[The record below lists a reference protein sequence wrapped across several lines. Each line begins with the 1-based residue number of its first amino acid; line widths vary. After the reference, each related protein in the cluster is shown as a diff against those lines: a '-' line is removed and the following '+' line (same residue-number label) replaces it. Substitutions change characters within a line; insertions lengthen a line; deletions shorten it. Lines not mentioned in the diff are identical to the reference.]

1 MVWSLQYK
9 PITCG
14 RKLRDTC
21 SKLFHFLAPLFWH
34 VKCRRTTHPS
44 LLVVGVTLWIE
55 QVVHKIRLSN
65 LQKHAHKTWPNYL
78 EFCWE
83 SWSEKHWTGTLMFH
97 GCKCKLKREYV
108 TAPLPK
114 AVNQSTSDLQADRSI
129 RTKNRSRAFCSFQ
142 CRSGRLFEERVPLLR
157 RSRSE
162 APLNPP
168 PLLHCLEFVLF
179 FHLSYMEQLQ
189 STIESWIIL
198 NFQDLSIFSWK
209 SISRLMLPLE
219 NHLLLPH
226 RPLQKTVLKRS
237 VVQKMPCT

>member
-1 MVWSLQYK
+1 MVWSFQYK

-14 RKLRDTC
+14 RKLCDTC

-34 VKCRRTTHPS
+34 VKCRRTTHPP

-83 SWSEKHWTGTLMFH
+83 SWSEKHWAGTLMFH

-108 TAPLPK
+108 TAPLPN

-142 CRSGRLFEERVPLLR
+142 CSSGRLFEERVPLLK

-162 APLNPP
+162 APLTSP

-179 FHLSYMEQLQ
+179 FLTWNSY
-189 STIESWIIL
+189 
-198 NFQDLSIFSWK
+198 K
-209 SISRLMLPLE
+209 AP
-219 NHLLLPH
+219 
-226 RPLQKTVLKRS
+226 
-237 VVQKMPCT
+237 

>member
-1 MVWSLQYK
+1 MVWSFQYK

-14 RKLRDTC
+14 RKLRGTC
-21 SKLFHFLAPLFWH
+21 SKPFHILAPLFWH
-34 VKCRRTTHPS
+34 VKCRRTTHPP
-44 LLVVGVTLWIE
+44 LLVVGVTLWIK

-65 LQKHAHKTWPNYL
+65 IQKHAHKTWPNYL

-83 SWSEKHWTGTLMFH
+83 SWSEKHWAGTLMFH

-108 TAPLPK
+108 AALPPNT
-114 AVNQSTSDLQADRSI
+114 VNQSTSDLQADRSI
-129 RTKNRSRAFCSFQ
+129 RTKNRSRALCSFQ
-142 CRSGRLFEERVPLLR
+142 CRSGRLFEERVPFLR

-162 APLNPP
+162 APLPPP
-168 PLLHCLEFVLF
+168 PLPWVCTFF
-179 FHLSYMEQLQ
+179 FHLGYMVQLQ

-209 SISRLMLPLE
+209 SISWLMLPLE

-226 RPLQKTVLKRS
+226 RPLQKKLYLKE
-237 VVQKMPCT
+237 V